1 MASDQ
6 GDAPGIRH
14 VLFDADGVIQSIP
27 GGWFAAM
34 EPYVG
39 RRAQEFLHDTWKDEK
54 PTLAGHG
61 DYLPL
66 LAARLI
72 DYEASVPAEEVYR
85 AVWQR
90 IEPDIESLEVVR
102 ALRATGYGVHLGTNQ
117 ERHRAAHMR
126 TALGYDAL
134 FDASCYSCD
143 LGVTKPDPASSP
155 PSRAA
160 SEPRRRAS
168 CSSMTMPGTS
178 RVPVPP
184 ASPQS
189 SGTWSSATTS
199 SARCSPATAS
209 SRTRA
214 NRSSDGTASPAQS

>member
-1 MASDQ
+1 MTSDP
-6 GDAPGIRH
+6 GDASGIRH

-27 GGWFAAM
+27 GGWYAAM

-54 PTLAGHG
+54 PTLAGQG

-72 DYEASVPAEEVYR
+72 EYEVSVPAEEIYR
-85 AVWQR
+85 AVWHR
-90 IEPDIESLEVVR
+90 IEPDIESLELVR

-143 LGVTKPDPASSP
+143 LGVTKPDVGFFAAAARRIGAAPSSILFIDDNARNVEGA
-155 PSRAA
+155 RAA
-160 SEPRRRAS
+160 GLAAEQWDLEQRHDVLLALLAS
-168 CSSMTMPGTS
+168 NG
-178 RVPVPP
+178 VV
-184 ASPQS
+184 ADL
-189 SGTWSSATTS
+189 SGPCG
-199 SARCSPATAS
+199 R
-209 SRTRA
+209 
-214 NRSSDGTASPAQS
+214 